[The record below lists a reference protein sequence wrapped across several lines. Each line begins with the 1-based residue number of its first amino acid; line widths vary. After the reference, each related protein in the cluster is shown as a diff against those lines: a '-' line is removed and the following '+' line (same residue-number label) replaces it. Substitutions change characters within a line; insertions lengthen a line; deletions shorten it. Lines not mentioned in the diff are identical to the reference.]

1 MTKVGTN
8 TFRVMVIDD
17 DEINNF
23 LCSRVIMNSGIASG
37 VDTYLTANEALDSI
51 SDSIGSPELLPTLIL
66 VDINMPIMSGWDFL
80 ERFSELT
87 SKVNKAIRVAILS
100 SSVYQKDKE
109 KAESIPGVI
118 GYVSKPLT
126 AENFKELVERTR

>member
-1 MTKVGTN
+1 MTEVDTK

-23 LCSRVIMNSGIASG
+23 LCSRVIMNSGYASG
-37 VDTYLTANEALDSI
+37 VDTFLTANEALDNIASN
-51 SDSIGSPELLPTLIL
+51 IGNPELLPGLIL

-87 SKVNKAIRVAILS
+87 SKANKDIRVAILS

-126 AENFKELVERTR
+126 AENFKELAERSR

>member
-1 MTKVGTN
+1 MTEVDT
-8 TFRVMVIDD
+8 TTYRVMVIDD

-23 LCSRVIMNSGIASG
+23 LCSRVIMNSGVATG
-37 VDTYLTANEALDSI
+37 VATFLTANEALDSI
-51 SDSIGSPELLPTLIL
+51 AGTIGTPQLLPDLIL

-80 ERFSELT
+80 ERFRNLT
-87 SKVNKAIRVAILS
+87 SNINKDIKLAILS

-109 KAESIPGVI
+109 KAEDIPGVI

-126 AENFKELVERTR
+126 AENFKDLIARAR